1 MACTMWHVKHLALG
15 VLVTIAITAPLAC
28 ERLGPAPSQSAPA
41 SPPPTADIRTTP
53 APAGTVGPLGEDC
66 YSTAGA
72 VACPPDPTDPSGRK
86 LPAHGGACSLPVCR
100 PCGSAKKLAF
110 RDEHGVAT
118 AGFCICVPK
127 SDDSGRG
134 VFSCYATEAWKKWR
148 TQ

>member
-1 MACTMWHVKHLALG
+1 
-15 VLVTIAITAPLAC
+15 
-28 ERLGPAPSQSAPA
+28 
-41 SPPPTADIRTTP
+41 
-53 APAGTVGPLGEDC
+53 VGPLGDDC

-110 RDEHGVAT
+110 RDEHGVAM

-134 VFSCYATEAWKKWR
+134 VFSCYVTEAWKKWR
-148 TQ
+148 TE

>member
-1 MACTMWHVKHLALG
+1 MWPVKRLALG
-15 VLVTIAITAPLAC
+15 VLLTIAITAPLAC
-28 ERLGPAPSQSAPA
+28 ERPTPAPSATAPA
-41 SPPPTADIRTTP
+41 SPTPTAAIRSTP
-53 APAGTVGPLGEDC
+53 PPGGTVGPLGDDC

-110 RDEHGVAT
+110 RDEHGVAM

-134 VFSCYATEAWKKWR
+134 VFSCYATEAWKKWAH
-148 TQ
+148 